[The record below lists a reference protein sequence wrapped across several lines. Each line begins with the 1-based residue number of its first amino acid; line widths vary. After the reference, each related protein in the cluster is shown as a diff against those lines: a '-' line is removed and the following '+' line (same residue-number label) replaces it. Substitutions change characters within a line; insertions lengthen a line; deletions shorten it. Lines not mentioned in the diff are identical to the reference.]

1 MEEKEKTT
9 IEVPEAK
16 QTLADTESNK
26 VQESKTIK
34 KTSKAAILVV
44 IICVVLF
51 LLLIFGVVYF
61 KISRNNKR
69 VIATGI
75 TNLTSKFD
83 KMLEVDK
90 DLELSKNY
98 TISGNVK
105 LNVESSYMDT
115 LANIDEYKPYVNL
128 INNLGKIDSEFSFQ
142 QNLDSK
148 KVLGRVS
155 SKLNNEELID
165 AKLYIEKDRAYYF
178 VKGFLD
184 KYVDGGKTD
193 YLDTIKENQNTYENI
208 DYLYKFIIN
217 SLKSNLKDE
226 YFTKT
231 SEKLTIDG
239 KTINTKKITL
249 NLDSKN
255 GNELID
261 NIISDLKN
269 DKKASK
275 IIKGYNIKLEDVEDG
290 QAFSSHEKMT
300 FSVYADN
307 FSYKILRYDISVK
320 NSVDDV
326 LVTYLDQETD
336 IVEVYSYNEKQST
349 IKITNKDNVYDF
361 DILDDNDK
369 KIADFTYTDNKNK
382 KELSYSLSMDGTTL
396 KGKVSSNTTN
406 IVKNKSYNNK
416 TIITASLKSNGTD
429 LGSARIEVNSK
440 AKSESDINEDVT
452 NAVTED
458 EITADQSDALMNIVT
473 SALTKLMA

>member
-1 MEEKEKTT
+1 MEEKEKPTA
-9 IEVPEAK
+9 EVPEAK

-26 VQESKTIK
+26 VQDGKTTK

-44 IICVVLF
+44 IICVVAF
-51 LLLIFGVVYF
+51 LLIVAGVVYIN
-61 KISRNNKR
+61 ISRNNKR

-115 LANIDEYKPYVNL
+115 LANIDAYKPYINL
-128 INNLGKIDSEFSFQ
+128 INNLGKTNNEFSFQ

-148 KVLGRVS
+148 KMLGSIS
-155 SKLNNEELID
+155 SKLNNEELIN

-231 SEKLTIDG
+231 SEKLMING
-239 KTINTKKITL
+239 KTVNTKKITL
-249 NLDSKN
+249 NLDNKS
-255 GNELID
+255 GNELIN

-275 IIKGYNIKLEDVEDG
+275 IMKGYDIKLESVEDG
-290 QAFSSHEKMT
+290 KAFSSDEKMT
-300 FSVYADN
+300 FSVYAN
-307 FSYKILRYDISVK
+307 NISYNILKYDISVK
-320 NSVDDV
+320 DSSNDI

-336 IVEVYSYNEKQST
+336 VVEVYSDNEKQST
-349 IKITNKDNVYDF
+349 IKITNKNDVYDF
-361 DILDDNDK
+361 DIFDAKDK

-382 KELSYSLSMDGTTL
+382 KELNYNFSINGTTL

-416 TIITASLKSNGTD
+416 TIITASLKSSGMD
-429 LGSARIEVNSK
+429 LGTARIEINSK
-440 AKSESDINEDVT
+440 AKSNSDINEDIT
-452 NAVTED
+452 NAVKEE
-458 EITADQSDALMNIVT
+458 EITSDQSDALMNTLT
-473 SALTKLMA
+473 SALAKLMS